1 MKKSIIGAVL
11 AIMCVGTVFAVTKVK
26 PKACATNSGSSASK
40 NYKEKT
46 KTYKDRDKNNKDKN
60 NKDKNNKDKNN
71 KDKNNTCPNNKPS
84 TDEGTTEDVINKDGL
99 ELVKPGESTETGA
112 GTGDEGD
119 TGANKD
125 GLELVK
131 PGESTG
137 DSSGDSTG
145 GCNQDSK
152 PSVDVG
158 NTSED
163 KCMNY
168 KKGSVSHV
176 CYLYIDKYGNVKYES
191 KDDDAGNKTSVKL
204 PCKKGYTLA
213 VFVKQ
218 STSGMIWFQNKV
230 SDDIVNKVVNEIK
243 RCDKSYKK
251 HEAVAFGNGEH
262 KLSYTTNGGKK
273 QTVCYSFCK

>member
-40 NYKEKT
+40 NYKVKT
-46 KTYKDRDKNNKDKN
+46 KTYKDRDK
-60 NKDKNNKDKNN
+60 
-71 KDKNNTCPNNKPS
+71 NNKPS

-99 ELVKPGESTETGA
+99 ELVKPGESTETG
-112 GTGDEGD
+112 DEGD

-131 PGESTG
+131 PGESTD
-137 DSSGDSTG
+137 DSSGDS
-145 GCNQDSK
+145 NEDSK

-163 KCMNY
+163 KYMNY

-230 SDDIVNKVVNEIK
+230 SDDIVNKVVDEIK
-243 RCDKSYKK
+243 RCDKSYNK

-273 QTVCYSFCK
+273 QTVCYSFGK